1 MEVEINNS
9 STESSVFI
17 VECSTGCHDFKWWI
31 GGIFTDINLAN
42 ELRDKLNEE
51 ARRIKSECP
60 IRNEDDENS
69 EDIYWKYYIS
79 NEQYMEWINAIV
91 KEYNLNKPINNII

>member
-51 ARRIKSECP
+51 AMRIKSACP

-79 NEQYMEWINAIV
+79 NEKYMEWNNAVV
-91 KEYNLNKPINNII
+91 KEYSLNKPINNII